1 MPHTLMIGG
10 CTVIDLEKIARE
22 KLSPYRFEHTLC
34 VVDTAR
40 ELAQKYG
47 ADTRKANIA
56 AFLHDVMKDAT
67 QLEQLNV
74 IEKSGIILTCVD
86 TINPPIWH
94 SIAGAAYLREEL
106 GITDEDVYNAVYY
119 HTTGRAGMSVLEKVI
134 YVADYTSAD
143 RSYKDV
149 DEMRRLAG
157 ESLEDAMLF
166 ALEFCITKLAKAR
179 QVIHPNGVACYNE
192 LLMEKANKTQTE

>member
-22 KLSPYRFEHTLC
+22 KLSPYRFEHTLR

-106 GITDEDVYNAVYY
+106 GID
-119 HTTGRAGMSVLEKVI
+119 RKSVV
-134 YVADYTSAD
+134 
-143 RSYKDV
+143 
-149 DEMRRLAG
+149 
-157 ESLEDAMLF
+157 
-166 ALEFCITKLAKAR
+166 
-179 QVIHPNGVACYNE
+179 
-192 LLMEKANKTQTE
+192 

>member
-1 MPHTLMIGG
+1 M
-10 CTVIDLEKIARE
+10 IDLQNVARQ
-22 KLSPYRFEHTLC
+22 KLTPPRFEHALR
-34 VVDTAR
+34 VADRAR

-47 ADTRKANIA
+47 ANDRKANIA
-56 AFLHDVMKDAT
+56 ALLHDIMKET
-67 QLEQLNV
+67 PQPEQLEI
-74 IEKSGIILTCVD
+74 IEKSGIMLSRAD
-86 TINPPIWH
+86 TENPKIWH
-94 SIAGAAYLREEL
+94 SMAGAAYIREEL
-106 GITDEDVYNAVYY
+106 GIDDEDIYNAVYY

-143 RSYKDV
+143 RTYNDV
-149 DEMRRLAG
+149 DQMRRLAG

-192 LLMEKANKTQTE
+192 LLIEKSNQRKD